1 MERRIFLERRR
12 NCDAAERIDLAL
24 KTWRAFDVK
33 AAVTYLRLCEV
44 SSALI
49 ESFIARL
56 PDRFRGTSA
65 IDFGHRDRR
74 HYVAQS
80 DAYAPHPG
88 APPRW

>member
-12 NCDAAERIDLAL
+12 DWDAAERIDLAL

-44 SSALI
+44 SSTLI
-49 ESFIARL
+49 ESFTARL

-65 IDFGHRDRR
+65 IDFDHRDRR
-74 HYVAQS
+74 HYVAQV
-80 DAYAPHPG
+80 DAYSSHPG
-88 APPRW
+88 VSPR